1 VAQRVRYD
9 ETDGVLHAFTDVAV
23 KGSKFFVEPATVPA
37 DAAAVVVETELDLAE
52 DARVEGAVFE
62 LAASPGGPTT
72 IDSVAQVRPA
82 NARTAGST
90 ACTVDFGRLVTV
102 GGLRL
107 RTASGSAPAISA
119 VHRWTGTD
127 WACLSGGTAFAETAA
142 ERLLVES
149 TSETDAD
156 ELAAGLVSA
165 WEVELPAVPGGLELL
180 VDGVSVWFERQ
191 GSSSGTIPPAV
202 TGGGVAYAVDRT
214 EVVREAFAR
223 AVASEGRRKVAVALR
238 AAVPGDLRLVSD
250 LTVLRVHTVAF
261 PPDGLATTRQLP
273 AEGPATFDVTPP
285 AGAAEVREVALTVRG
300 SFGPE
305 RVQPAAGPDLEP
317 EVVLALEPG
326 RPVLV
331 GLPAVLAQRLGEL
344 TGVRLR
350 LAPVVG
356 GSGGELAGGLL
367 ADTGGRPG
375 AALPGAELTP
385 ITVSGGPTGGDWF
398 TLPLASP
405 VRLPPAPAPAP
416 GQPPEPAPAEAPG
429 TRVAAWLELQLSY
442 GALECA
448 LTRADVV
455 DPVAPGAPL
464 LRRLPGGGMTPLSVL
479 PDFGELRA
487 AVRLVG
493 RPDRDRPVPAV
504 TLEVER
510 GGASIGADPTGD
522 DLAVTLGLTEPVHPA
537 DGPVLLTALAAAPG
551 SLTVDT
557 VRVAYTEG
565 AAS

>member
-9 ETDGVLHAFTDVAV
+9 ETGGVLHAFTDVAV
-23 KGSKFFVEPATVPA
+23 KGSMLLVEPATVPA

-52 DARVEGAVFE
+52 DARVEAAVFE
-62 LAASPGGPTT
+62 VVASPGGPTT
-72 IDSVAQVRPA
+72 VDSVAQVRPA

-102 GGLRL
+102 GGLHL
-107 RTASGSAPAISA
+107 RTTSSPAPAIST
-119 VHRWTGTD
+119 VYRWTGTD
-127 WACLSGGTAFAETAA
+127 WASMTGGTAFAETAT

-149 TSETDAD
+149 ASETDAD
-156 ELAAGLVSA
+156 ELAAGLISG
-165 WEVELPAVPGGLELL
+165 WEVELPAMPSGLELL

-191 GSSSGTIPPAV
+191 GSSSGTIPPAA
-202 TGGGVAYAVDRT
+202 TSGGVAYAVDRT
-214 EVVREAFAR
+214 EVVRAAFAR

-238 AAVPGDLRLVSD
+238 AAVPGDLRLVSN
-250 LTVLRVHTVAF
+250 LSTLRVHTVAF

-273 AEGPATFDVTPP
+273 AEGPVSFDVTPP
-285 AGAAEVREVALTVRG
+285 AGAADVREVALTVRG

-317 EVVLALEPG
+317 EVVLAFEPG

-344 TGVRLR
+344 SGVRLR
-350 LAPVVG
+350 LAPVAG
-356 GSGGELAGGLL
+356 GSGGALGGGLL
-367 ADTGGRPG
+367 AAAGSRPG
-375 AALPGAELTP
+375 AALPGTELT
-385 ITVSGGPTGGDWF
+385 TVTIPGSPAGGDWF
-398 TLPLASP
+398 TLPFASS
-405 VRLPPAPAPAP
+405 VRLPP
-416 GQPPEPAPAEAPG
+416 PPLGPPPPPPAEASG
-429 TRVAAWLELQLSY
+429 TGVAAWLELQLSY

-448 LTRADVV
+448 LTRAGLE

-464 LRRLPGGGMTPLSVL
+464 LRRLPGGGTAALTLL

-493 RPDRDRPVPAV
+493 RADRDRPVPAV
-504 TLEVER
+504 ALEVER
-510 GGASIGADPTGD
+510 GGASIGVDPTGD
-522 DLAVTLGLTEPVHPA
+522 DLAVTLGLAEPVHPA
-537 DGPVLLTALAAAPG
+537 DGPVLLSALATAPG

-565 AAS
+565 GAS